1 MLLCILFLPTQWT
14 TFEYWKIAVPCESQ
28 ETPIHPQRFAEK
40 VLKIC
45 PKDKG
50 GKKRSERGSEENKKG
65 GEKED
70 R

>member
-14 TFEYWKIAVPCESQ
+14 TFEYWKIAVLCESE
-28 ETPIHPQRFAEK
+28 ETPIHPQRFA
-40 VLKIC
+40 VRIC
-45 PKDKG
+45 RKDKG